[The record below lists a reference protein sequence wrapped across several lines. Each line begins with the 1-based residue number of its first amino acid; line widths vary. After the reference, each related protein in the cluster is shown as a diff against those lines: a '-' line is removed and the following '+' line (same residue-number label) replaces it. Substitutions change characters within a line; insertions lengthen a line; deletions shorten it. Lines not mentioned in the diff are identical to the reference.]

1 MLTVTLVAS
10 LAAAALW
17 QQWRAIEVES
27 AERTRLQSLWVLTG
41 ALDWAR
47 LILIEDGRTGG
58 ADHLAE
64 PWAIALE
71 EARLSTFLSADK
83 SSTADSDGTLQQ
95 AFLSGRIEDVQARMN
110 VLNLLDGTKLSEP
123 ALKAFGKLFDQ
134 LGLPQ
139 AELLRMAESLLMASN
154 TAATPPAAV
163 ENPPL
168 MPQRVEQLV
177 WLGLSPRN
185 LARLRPYVT
194 LLPVRTP
201 INLNTASALVLHA
214 SVPALDMAQ
223 AQQMV
228 SARQLS
234 HFQTLADASKVA
246 GAGQLNP
253 ADHSVNSR
261 FFEVHGRLRID
272 QAAVEE
278 NSLLQRDGTTVQ
290 TLWRQH

>member
-10 LAAAALW
+10 LAATALW

-27 AERTRLQSLWVLTG
+27 AERTRLQSLWVLSG

-64 PWAIALE
+64 PRAIALE

-83 SSTADSDGTLQQ
+83 SNTTDNTLQQ
-95 AFLSGRIEDVQARMN
+95 AFLSGRIEDVQSRMN

-123 ALKAFGKLFDQ
+123 ALLAFGKLFDQ

-139 AELLRMAESLLMASN
+139 TELLRMADALLMTSD
-154 TAATPPAAV
+154 TTPAA
-163 ENPPL
+163 NNDHPL

-177 WLGLSPRN
+177 WLGMSPRS
-185 LARLRPYVT
+185 LALLRPYVT

-201 INLNTASALVLHA
+201 VNLNTASALVLHA

-223 AQQMV
+223 AQHMV
-228 SARQLS
+228 SVRQLS
-234 HFQTLADASKVA
+234 HFQSLADASKVA
-246 GAGQLNP
+246 GTGQLNP
-253 ADHSVNSR
+253 TDHSVNSR
-261 FFEVHGRLRID
+261 FFEVHGKLRLD
-272 QAAVEE
+272 QAVVEE
-278 NSLLQRDGTTVQ
+278 NSLLQRDGTHVQ

>member
-10 LAAAALW
+10 LAATALW

-27 AERTRLQSLWVLTG
+27 AERTRLQSLWVLSG

-83 SSTADSDGTLQQ
+83 SNTADNTLQQ
-95 AFLSGRIEDVQARMN
+95 AFLSGRIKDVQSRMN

-123 ALKAFGKLFDQ
+123 ALLAFGKLFDQ

-139 AELLRMAESLLMASN
+139 TELLRMAVTLRLASESA
-154 TAATPPAAV
+154 TANPATTDDT
-163 ENPPL
+163 PL

-177 WLGLSPRN
+177 WLGLSPRS
-185 LARLRPYVT
+185 LALLRPYVT

-223 AQQMV
+223 AQHMV
-228 SARQLS
+228 SVRQLS
-234 HFQTLADASKVA
+234 HFQSLADASKVA
-246 GAGQLNP
+246 GTGQLNP
-253 ADHSVNSR
+253 TDHSVNSR
-261 FFEVHGRLRID
+261 FFEVHGKLRLD
-272 QAAVEE
+272 QAVVEE
-278 NSLLQRDGTTVQ
+278 NSLLQRDGTNVQ

>member
-71 EARLSTFLSADK
+71 EARLSTFLAADK
-83 SSTADSDGTLQQ
+83 SSTADTDGTLQQ
-95 AFLSGRIEDVQARMN
+95 VFLSGRIEDVQARMN

-123 ALKAFGKLFDQ
+123 ALLAFGKLFDQ
-134 LGLPQ
+134 LGLTSN
-139 AELLRMAESLLMASN
+139 ELLRMADALRVASG
-154 TAATPPAAV
+154 TAAAPPAAIASV
-163 ENPPL
+163 PL

-177 WLGLSPRN
+177 WLGLSPRS
-185 LARLRPYVT
+185 LALLRPYVT

-201 INLNTASALVLHA
+201 INLNTASAQVLHA

-234 HFQTLADASKVA
+234 HFQSLADATKVA
-246 GAGQLNP
+246 GAGQFNP

-272 QAAVEE
+272 QAVVEE

-290 TLWRQH
+290 TLWRMH